1 MNVDIL
7 DDSMNSNSYLSDFCK
22 TYSLKNLI
30 LGKNCFK
37 AASGASV
44 GVMLTYRPRQFQKTD
59 IIQTAISDH
68 RKLIVSFFSKYF
80 ARLPPKTMNT
90 ETIKELIRNAFF
102 TNLIKN
108 Y

>member
-1 MNVDIL
+1 MNIDIL

-44 GVMLTYRPRQFQKTD
+44 GVMLTYRPRRSQKTAV
-59 IIQTAISDH
+59 IETGLSDH
-68 RKLIVSFFSKYF
+68 PKLIVSFLSKYF